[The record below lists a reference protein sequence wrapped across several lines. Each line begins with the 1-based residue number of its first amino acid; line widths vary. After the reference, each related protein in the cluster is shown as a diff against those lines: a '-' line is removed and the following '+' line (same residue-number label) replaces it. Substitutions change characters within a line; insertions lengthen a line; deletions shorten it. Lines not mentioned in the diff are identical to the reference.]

1 MPRIRRDTYV
11 FSLSLVFVLLSAGT
25 LYAAEDQPAPQP
37 PDTMQETESLGAS
50 DPLEIDLAEEAARES
65 FDTFTI
71 AWMRK
76 LTKIDRHKEKVTETE
91 GSFSVEYL
99 KYLPTRYTVVKK
111 TKSEQTPFVG
121 ILTYYRRQFHSTGT
135 TEEEAQEGP
144 FEELK
149 TKQVSEIFRYTK
161 GKWVY

>member
-1 MPRIRRDTYV
+1 MPRICRDTYV
-11 FSLSLVFVLLSAGT
+11 FSFGLIVSLFSLGT
-25 LYAAEDQPAPQP
+25 LCAAENQPARQLSDATQAAEP
-37 PDTMQETESLGAS
+37 LGAS
-50 DPLEIDLAEEAARES
+50 DASEIDLAEEAARQS

-71 AWMRK
+71 TWMRK
-76 LTKIDRHKEKVTETE
+76 LTKIDRHKEKVTETN

-111 TKSEQTPFVG
+111 TKSEETPFIG
-121 ILTYYRRQFHSTGT
+121 ILTYYKRKFHSTGT
-135 TEEEAQEGP
+135 TKKEALAGP
-144 FEELK
+144 FEELA